1 MRILSICK
9 TPSVLPQGGKTAPSK
24 REPSPLS
31 VAARHLSQ
39 RERRVWP
46 VREGEKKRQ
55 NRSFSDSDVFCMF
68 PELLVR
74 VLDGGDAICAC
85 GDDEVGAVE
94 EEAGLQNT
102 EGALEEC
109 FHGCIVLTK
118 L

>member
-1 MRILSICK
+1 MHILPIWQNSLSLAARRQASSL
-9 TPSVLPQGGKTAPSK
+9 T
-24 REPSPLS
+24 REPALS

-39 RERRVWP
+39 RERQVWF
-46 VREGEKKRQ
+46 VRKGEKKRQ
-55 NRSFSDSDVFCMF
+55 NRSVSDSDVFCIF
-68 PELLVR
+68 PKLLVR
-74 VLDGGDAICAC
+74 VLDGGDAVCTR

-102 EGALEEC
+102 EGALEKC

>member
-1 MRILSICK
+1 MTERANTLTNSYQVSLRRK
-9 TPSVLPQGGKTAPSK
+9 AANA
-24 REPSPLS
+24 SPLCRCATS
-31 VAARHLSQ
+31 LPKGEASWIARKA
-39 RERRVWP
+39 
-46 VREGEKKRQ
+46 KKRQ
-55 NRSFSDSDVFCMF
+55 NRSFSDSDVFCIF
-68 PELLVR
+68 PKLLVR
-74 VLDGGDAICAC
+74 VLDGGDAVCAC